1 MMNDFPIASAETR
14 RLHSKWV
21 NKRDKWRNDYLE
33 ISNCIRATKSI
44 LRRFPDDR
52 FAQITL
58 RSLRGEAYRLMVDR
72 QWICSFLRATSYPWA
87 PREAVVRAK
96 N

>member
-33 ISNCIRATKSI
+33 VSNCIRATKSI

-58 RSLRGEAYRLMVDR
+58 RSLRGEAYSLMEDR
-72 QWICSFLRATSYPWA
+72 QVIRVLLRETSYPWA
-87 PREAVVRAK
+87 PREAVDRAK